1 MQRRRF
7 VQMMT
12 LAGVGTVA
20 AAELAHSGETR
31 IAAYRVKGFTCITCA
46 VGLETML
53 REQKGVKWVK
63 ATYPEAKVT
72 IRYDPSSVQEAQ
84 LRGFIGEL
92 GFTAEPEALSQASS
106 RNS

>member
-12 LAGVGTVA
+12 LASVGTVA
-20 AAELAHSGETR
+20 AAELAHAGETR
-31 IAAYRVKGFTCITCA
+31 TVAFHVKGFTCATCA

-53 REQKGVKWVK
+53 REQKGVKQVR

-72 IRYDPSSVQEAQ
+72 IQYDPASVQENR
-84 LRGFIGEL
+84 LREFIADL
-92 GFTAEPEALSQASS
+92 GFTAEPETHS
-106 RNS
+106 

>member
-20 AAELAHSGETR
+20 AAELAHARETR
-31 IAAYRVKGFTCITCA
+31 TISYEVKGFTCVTCA

-53 REQKGVKWVK
+53 REQKGVKWVT
-63 ATYPEAKVT
+63 ASYPEANVT
-72 IRYDPSSVQEAQ
+72 IQYDPAKVNGAQ
-84 LRGFIGEL
+84 LQGFISEL
-92 GFTAEPEALSQASS
+92 GFIAEPDQ
-106 RNS
+106 RR

>member
-20 AAELAHSGETR
+20 AAELAHAGEEKTVV
-31 IAAYRVKGFTCITCA
+31 YHVKGFTCVTCA

-53 REQKGVKWVK
+53 REQKGVRWVK
-63 ATYPEAKVT
+63 ATYPEAQVT
-72 IRYDPSSVQEAQ
+72 IRYDPASVRELA
-84 LRGFIGEL
+84 LRGFISEL
-92 GFTAEPEALSQASS
+92 GFSAEAASE
-106 RNS
+106 R

>member
-7 VQMMT
+7 VQMVT

-20 AAELAHSGETR
+20 AAELAHAGETKTV
-31 IAAYRVKGFTCITCA
+31 AYHVKGFTCVTCA

-63 ATYPEAKVT
+63 ATYPDAQVT
-72 IRYDPSSVQEAQ
+72 IRYDPSSVDESG
-84 LRGFIGEL
+84 LKEFISDL
-92 GFTAEPEALSQASS
+92 GFTAEASS
-106 RNS
+106 HG

>member
-1 MQRRRF
+1 MERRRF

-20 AAELAHSGETR
+20 AVELVHGAETR
-31 IAAYRVKGFTCITCA
+31 TVSYHVSGFTCVTCA

-63 ATYPEAKVT
+63 ASYAEAHVT
-72 IRYDPSSVQEAQ
+72 IRYDPSAVSEPA
-84 LRGFIGEL
+84 LRGFIAEL
-92 GFTAEPEALSQASS
+92 GFTAEPEQPS
-106 RNS
+106 

>member
-1 MQRRRF
+1 MQRRHF

-20 AAELAHSGETR
+20 AAELAHAGETKTVV
-31 IAAYRVKGFTCITCA
+31 YHVKGFTCVTCA

-63 ATYPEAKVT
+63 ATYPEAQVT
-72 IRYDPSSVQEAQ
+72 IRYDPAAVKEPA
-84 LRGFIGEL
+84 LRGFISDL
-92 GFTAEPEALSQASS
+92 GFTAEPDHHS
-106 RNS
+106 

>member
-20 AAELAHSGETR
+20 AAELAHAGETR
-31 IAAYRVKGFTCITCA
+31 TVSYRVKGFTCVTCA

-63 ATYPEAKVT
+63 ATYPEAQVT
-72 IRYDPSSVQEAQ
+72 IKYDPVAVNEAR
-84 LRGFIGEL
+84 LRGFISEL
-92 GFTAEPEALSQASS
+92 GFSAEPAPHS
-106 RNS
+106 

>member
-1 MQRRRF
+1 MQRRHF

-20 AAELAHSGETR
+20 AAELAHTGETK
-31 IAAYRVKGFTCITCA
+31 AVTYRVKGFTCVTCA

-63 ATYPEAKVT
+63 ATYPEAQVT
-72 IRYDPSSVQEAQ
+72 IKYDPEKVNKAA
-84 LRGFIGEL
+84 LRGFISEL
-92 GFTAEPEALSQASS
+92 GFTAEEQ
-106 RNS
+106 RG

>member
-20 AAELAHSGETR
+20 AAELAHARETKT
-31 IAAYRVKGFTCITCA
+31 ALYHVKGFTCVTCA

-53 REQKGVKWVK
+53 REQRGVKWVK
-63 ATYPEAKVT
+63 ATYPEAQVT
-72 IRYDPSSVQEAQ
+72 IRYDPTTVNEAQ
-84 LRGFIGEL
+84 LRAFISEL
-92 GFTAEPEALSQASS
+92 GFTAEPE
-106 RNS
+106 RG

>member
-20 AAELAHSGETR
+20 AAELAHAGETR
-31 IAAYRVKGFTCITCA
+31 VVAWHVKGFTCVTCA

-63 ATYPEAKVT
+63 ATYPEAQVT
-72 IRYDPSSVQEAQ
+72 IKYDPASVNEDR
-84 LRGFIGEL
+84 LRAFISEL
-92 GFTAEPEALSQASS
+92 GFTAEPESS
-106 RNS
+106 S

>member
-20 AAELAHSGETR
+20 AAELARAGETKSVVF
-31 IAAYRVKGFTCITCA
+31 RVRGFTCVTCA

-53 REQKGVKWVK
+53 REQKGVRWVR
-63 ATYPEAKVT
+63 ATYPDSQVT
-72 IRYDPSSVQEAQ
+72 IRYDPSSIDEVQ
-84 LRGFIGEL
+84 LRAFISEL
-92 GFTAEPEALSQASS
+92 GFTAEENHS
-106 RNS
+106 

>member
-20 AAELAHSGETR
+20 ATELVEAGETR
-31 IAAYRVKGFTCITCA
+31 TVVWHVQGFTCITCA

-63 ATYPEAKVT
+63 ATWPEAQVT
-72 IRYDPSSVQEAQ
+72 IRYDPLSVQEAG
-84 LRGFIGEL
+84 LRRFISEL
-92 GFTAEPEALSQASS
+92 GFTAESQSHS
-106 RNS
+106 